1 VADEPLTRAD
11 RFQIEL
17 WRQAPPQ
24 RRTQI
29 AGRLSRDVMQ
39 MARRA
44 IAETHPSLDEWQQRV
59 KFVEVHHG
67 KELARRFARYLERRG
82 LGSGHG

>member
-1 VADEPLTRAD
+1 MPVDALTRAD

-17 WRQAPPQ
+17 WRRASPD
-24 RRTQI
+24 RRSQVS
-29 AGRLSRDVMQ
+29 GRLSRDVIQ
-39 MARRA
+39 LARRA
-44 IAETHPSLDEWQQRV
+44 IAKEFPTLDEWQQRV

-67 KELARRFARYLERRG
+67 KDLAQRFASYLARRG